1 MRAEVARTVE
11 DLVLAQGYEST
22 TVEDIC
28 AASGISRST
37 FFRYFS
43 TKEDALFDGTLDA
56 ADHLRDAL
64 IARPCTETPWV
75 AMRGALDP
83 LIERYE
89 AGDER
94 ARLLTR
100 LIVSTPA
107 LAARRREKN
116 AGWHD
121 ALRPEL
127 SRRLDAD
134 PSDDRDPRVN
144 AIIAAALGCVEASLI
159 AWTSTD
165 EPRSLP
171 DILDQ
176 AMGAV
181 R

>member
-1 MRAEVARTVE
+1 MARTVE